1 MGANPIVASMK
12 TILVT
17 GGCGFI
23 GSHFVREFLK
33 KHPDFKL
40 VNFDKLTYAGNPENL
55 KDVLGNKRY
64 FFVKGDISNANAVE
78 NVFKKHKPGFVI
90 NFAAESHVDR
100 SIHGHAKDFIATNV
114 NGVFNLL
121 EATKGVGVKKFVQVS
136 TDEVYGSLDIGSNK
150 KFTENT
156 QYNPRSPYSASKAA
170 GDLLCYAYFATYG
183 LPVVVTHCSNNYGS
197 HQYPEK
203 LVPSFALKALVGKP
217 LPLYGDGKNVR
228 DWIHVL
234 DHVSALEKVLF
245 KGMAGE
251 VYNIGGGEELANIK
265 IAKAI
270 LGSLKKPVSLIKYV
284 ADRPGHDRRYAI
296 DDSKIR
302 KELGWRPKYRLEKA
316 LTETVRWY
324 SNNPKWVKGALK
336 RLKKVNPHI
345 E

>member
-1 MGANPIVASMK
+1 MK
-12 TILVT
+12 TILIT

-55 KDVLGNKRY
+55 KDVSKNKRY
-64 FFVKGDISNANAVE
+64 AFVKGDIFSAPTVE
-78 NVFKKHKPGFVI
+78 KVFKKYKPEYVV

-100 SIHGHAKDFIATNV
+100 SIHGHARDFINTNV

-121 EATKGVGVKKFVQVS
+121 EAAKGSGVKKFIQVS
-136 TDEVYGSLDIGSNK
+136 TDEVYGSLNIGSK
-150 KFTENT
+150 SKFTEKT
-156 QYNPRSPYSASKAA
+156 RYNPRSPYSASKAA
-170 GDLLCYAYFATYG
+170 GDLLCHAYFATFG

-203 LVPSFALKALVGKP
+203 LIPSFALKALAGKP

-234 DHVSALEKVLF
+234 DHVSALERLLF
-245 KGMAGE
+245 KGVAGE
-251 VYNIGGGEELANIK
+251 TYNIGGNQELANIK

-270 LGSLKKPVSLIKYV
+270 LGSLKKPVFLIKYV
-284 ADRPGHDRRYAI
+284 PDRPGHDRRYAI
-296 DDSKIR
+296 DDSKLR
-302 KELGWRPKYRLEKA
+302 KELGWRPKYKLEKS
-316 LTETVRWY
+316 LVQTVAWY
-324 SNNPKWVKGALK
+324 KDNPDWVKGAFK

-345 E
+345 EI